1 VAAVLPCISVAVR
14 ALDLV
19 TTNDVPS
26 LREMQ
31 APPPF
36 RGALISPPEQH
47 DRERPRPWYIE
58 GRVDHELG
66 PTLYTQSGG
75 VGAVIRITHA
85 SRFARVRWLAAVAC
99 VAASLTASAQTKKTP
114 SGTDYAPPRNPWF
127 ADHNA
132 PRELTAKQMGRLAE
146 HAFAALRS
154 GKFPRLDDST
164 LNTPASS
171 IVFVSWARE
180 RIPTRVAV
188 GTGGDLVAAV
198 EDATRRLQQI
208 YGASEGAVTA
218 VKLDVVQHVRADD
231 TFVSRQSS
239 IPNPSLVGIA
249 FTPVSGFA
257 FIPEQLVGYGWVSP
271 RGQLATHRIS
281 LHFAETEQWTEVN
294 KWGKVASFPAE
305 QTVSLFESQSIYFD
319 GNQHTSLFRGHRL
332 RSNVNR
338 DDIVQAASRLGDFL
352 VRNCSDDGQLKVDL
366 PHWELPP
373 DGDIPFRDQA
383 ATVLGMTR
391 LARLLKRKDLAV
403 CARRLGAR
411 LVRDLQPYG
420 NDAQALCLVETRRTF
435 LDANSW
441 LVLALLELR
450 GGGDTRQL
458 DRTLSRLGR
467 FLLRQRQPDGQL
479 VCERNHPSGKINPRV
494 SLSASS
500 IAIIALVR
508 LYEATGQRTFLEAA
522 SAAMESII
530 HAYVEGREMGRLPSD
545 AGLLEAMD
553 ALYTFTRNES
563 LVGHS
568 QRLAL
573 AILAKQAIPSSTVAA
588 KETGDMDSAAAQ
600 TLILLAERSSRR
612 MVPDLL
618 GSMEGNPS
626 ATLAAERTRSLL
638 AAARLLRDAGKTAA
652 SAGILANLK
661 PTQMFQLA
669 AQLDAPSAMY
679 LDGSEAYIG
688 SFRDHVLAY
697 GLALRCQAVQ
707 LLGLLDAAEMLARA
721 PDGAFPSDPRVDEAI
736 AKAQALASRFPRVLG
751 SQGRVRAADT
761 QFQLRNSRVVPES
774 VPVAQPKRGGF

>member
-1 VAAVLPCISVAVR
+1 
-14 ALDLV
+14 
-19 TTNDVPS
+19 
-26 LREMQ
+26 M
-31 APPPF
+31 
-36 RGALISPPEQH
+36 
-47 DRERPRPWYIE
+47 
-58 GRVDHELG
+58 
-66 PTLYTQSGG
+66 
-75 VGAVIRITHA
+75 IRIIHA
-85 SRFARVRWLAAVAC
+85 SRFACARRLAAVAC
-99 VAASLTASAQTKKTP
+99 VAASLIASAQTKKTP
-114 SGTDYAPPRNPWF
+114 SGTDYAPPRSPWF

-132 PRELTAKQMGRLAE
+132 PRELTARQMGRLAE

-154 GKFPRLDDST
+154 GKFPHLDDST
-164 LNTPASS
+164 LNAPTPS
-171 IVFVSWARE
+171 IVFVSWARD
-180 RIPTRVAV
+180 RTPTRVAA
-188 GTGGDLVAAV
+188 GTGDNLVAAV

-218 VKLDVVQHVRADD
+218 VKLDVVQYVRVDN
-231 TFVSRQSS
+231 TFASRQSS
-239 IPNPSLVGIA
+239 IPDPSLVGIA

-257 FIPEQLVGYGWVSP
+257 FIPEQLIGYGWASP
-271 RGQLATHRIS
+271 QGQLATHRIS

-294 KWGKVASFPAE
+294 KWGKVASFPAG

-319 GNQHTSLFRGHRL
+319 GNQHTTLFRGHRL
-332 RSNVNR
+332 RSDVNR
-338 DDIVQAASRLGDFL
+338 DDIVQAASLLGDFL
-352 VRNCSDDGQLKVDL
+352 VRNCSDDGQVKVNL

-373 DGDIPFRDQA
+373 DGEIPFRDQA
-383 ATVLGMTR
+383 ATVLGMAR

-411 LVRDLQPYG
+411 LVRNLQPYG

-458 DRTLSRLGR
+458 DRTLTRLGR

-479 VCERNHPSGKINPRV
+479 VCERNHPSGRINTRI

-500 IAIIALVR
+500 VAIIALVR
-508 LYEATGQRTFLEAA
+508 LYEASGQRTFLEAA
-522 SAAMESII
+522 SAALASII
-530 HAYVEGREMGRLPSD
+530 QAHIEGREMDRLPRD

-563 LVGHS
+563 LVGHA

-573 AILAKQAIPSSTVAA
+573 AILTKQAIPSSIVAA
-588 KETGDMDSAAAQ
+588 RETGDMDSAAAR
-600 TLILLAERSSRR
+600 TLILLAERSSSR
-612 MVPDLL
+612 MIPDLL
-618 GSMEGNPS
+618 GSMDGNPS

-652 SAGILANLK
+652 SASILADLK

-669 AQLDAPSAMY
+669 AQLDAPSTMY
-679 LDGSEAYIG
+679 LEGSAAYIG

-721 PDGAFPSDPRVDEAI
+721 PDGAFPSDSRVDEAI
-736 AKAQALASRFPRVLG
+736 AKAQALVSHFPLVLG
-751 SQGRVRAADT
+751 AQGRARVADS
-761 QFQLRNSRVVPES
+761 QFQLQNTRAVPKT